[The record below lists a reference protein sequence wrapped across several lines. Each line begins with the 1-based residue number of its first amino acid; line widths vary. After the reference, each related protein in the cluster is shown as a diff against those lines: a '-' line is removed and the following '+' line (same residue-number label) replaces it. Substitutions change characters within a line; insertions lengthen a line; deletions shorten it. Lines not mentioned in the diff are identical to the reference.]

1 MISAYEHPEVVSEY
15 LRAECEAN
23 RVIKLP
29 FDPVMVKLH
38 ISRFG
43 VILKRNNPGKWRPIL
58 DLSHP
63 QGTSVNDGIDS
74 NNCSLSYVSVD
85 DIAQSIIH
93 FGMGAILAKCDVK
106 SAYRQVPVH
115 PTRHVLAGIIL
126 RQYHTTFWLAFGSP
140 NIFSHRRRT
149 GMDNTAERC

>member
-1 MISAYEHPEVVSEY
+1 MTMHLCKRNTSSAYKHPEVVGEY

-29 FDPVMVKLH
+29 FDSNMVNLH

-43 VILKRNNPGKWRPIL
+43 VIPKRNNPGKWRLIL

-74 NNCSLSYVSVD
+74 NHCSLSYVSVD
-85 DIAQSIIH
+85 DIAQSVVH
-93 FGMGAILAKCDVK
+93 FGPGALLVKCDVK
-106 SAYRQVPVH
+106 SAYRQVPAH
-115 PTRHVLAGIIL
+115 PEDRPLLGMCWQGSYYAD
-126 RQYHTTFWLAFGSP
+126 TTLPIGL
-140 NIFSHRRRT
+140 
-149 GMDNTAERC
+149 